1 MFLTASGESSHL
13 WNIAKRVST
22 SRGIVAAQ
30 KPRRPDHYQ
39 FQEKREERLGDNI
52 FDGIKSAQGK
62 ALELLGKME
71 EQGDYRSAVLAA
83 AREAREALLSAN
95 ELLADLRG
103 GDRVGETPSAILGL
117 PKQRMQSSCSFQGR
131 LGSGG

>member
-30 KPRRPDHYQ
+30 KPRRPGHYQ
-39 FQEKREERLGDNI
+39 FQEKRQERLGDNI

-71 EQGDYRSAVLAA
+71 EQGDYRSTVLAA